1 MKPAIKNFQER
12 ILKALSGRIND
23 FYLAGGT
30 ALSLFY
36 FQHRDSQ
43 DLDFFTHE
51 FSKARIQEIVT
62 LLSKELRK
70 KPALIAE
77 ESRKNMAKVAI
88 YSLHIS
94 KNEYMKVDF
103 VQDWFGFIK
112 EPRSINGI
120 KVLSIP
126 DIYIRKIYAIVGTF
140 QVQDSIGRKVASG
153 GRQEAKDLYDLYC
166 LSNTYMRLSIFA
178 YRYCQQTIREGIIR
192 WFRTYDRFYMKTG
205 LLELSLKK
213 NIDYKDIELHFK
225 KEVDKMLQKEIDFI

>member
-1 MKPAIKNFQER
+1 MKPALKTFQKKV
-12 ILKALSGRIND
+12 LKILSGKIDD

-30 ALSLFY
+30 ALSLYY

-43 DLDFFTHE
+43 DLDFFTRE
-51 FSKARIQEIVT
+51 FSRARIQEVVT

-77 ESRKNMAKVAI
+77 ESRKNMAKVAV

-94 KNEYMKVDF
+94 KDEYMKVDF
-103 VQDWFGFIK
+103 VQDWLGFIK
-112 EPRSINGI
+112 EPRLINGI
-120 KVLSIP
+120 KVLSIS

-140 QVQDSIGRKVASG
+140 QVKDSTGRKAASG

-166 LSNTYMRLSIFA
+166 LSNTYMKLSVFA
-178 YRYCQQTIREGIIR
+178 YRYCQQTTREGIIR

-205 LLELSLKK
+205 LLELGLKK
-213 NIDYKDIELHFK
+213 NVDYTDIELHFK
-225 KEVDKMLQKEIDFI
+225 KEVDKMLQKEIEFI